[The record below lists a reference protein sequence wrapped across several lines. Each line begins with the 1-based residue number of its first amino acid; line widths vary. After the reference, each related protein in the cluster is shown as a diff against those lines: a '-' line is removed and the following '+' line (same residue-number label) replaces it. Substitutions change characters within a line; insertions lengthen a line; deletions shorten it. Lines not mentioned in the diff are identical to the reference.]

1 MKTLKRIIIGAAT
14 LIVIF
19 FIWAICS
26 DDSPESEDDTE
37 YVYDDEDIDDDYEGY
52 IAEDQYQASRAKV
65 SRSAAVKA
73 YYTLYGEYPEE
84 DYFDQK
90 QFDGIFEEN
99 NSFSNENQKISKL
112 AQAEHK
118 RSKTVHARA
127 YGKGGHSKYYSE
139 DDFSFLDFFDDY
151 DDDFDEFDRYFDDD
165 NDDYS
170 EYYDD
175 DYDDDF
181 IEELKEILVELK
193 DLSEQINFEKQFFEK
208 GGKLKELGFKSKS
221 EYLKDLDETVAS
233 VIELDEYFKTEDFS
247 ELNISYSKDVKPFVK
262 NIKSKASAIKKIVKD
277 SATVASTSTSTKP
290 SSNSNKPSNNSN
302 KPSSNSNKPTST
314 ANSTKPATNSNVG
327 VSGSRDKFISCAKTY
342 LGTPYVYGGTSRN
355 GIDCSGFVYLSA
367 IDAKLGTLPRTAK
380 TIYTVTTAVNKDK
393 RQPGDLVFFS
403 VGSSITHVAIY
414 LGNDQII
421 HAASDGPKTGVIIS
435 KLSENYWKTHYFASG
450 KFIK

>member
-1 MKTLKRIIIGAAT
+1 MKTLKKIIIGAAT

-262 NIKSKASAIKKIVKD
+262 NIKSKATAIKKIVKN

-314 ANSTKPATNSNVG
+314 SDVG
-327 VSGSRDKFISCAKTY
+327 VSGSREKFISCAKSY
-342 LGTPYVYGGTSRN
+342 LGTPYQLGHQDRN
-355 GIDCSGFVYLSA
+355 SIDCSGLVYISA
-367 IDAKLGTLPRTAK
+367 IEAKLGTLPRKASE
-380 TIYTVTTAVNKDK
+380 IYTVTTRVNEKS
-393 RQPGDLVFFS
+393 RQAGDLIFFKA
-403 VGSSITHVAIY
+403 GSSITHVAIY
-414 LGNDQII
+414 LGNEQIL
-421 HAASDGPKTGVIIS
+421 HAVSDGPKTGVIIS